1 MNNIERRSK
10 SFNVIILANLVA
22 ALVIVLL
29 SINLQGGKLI
39 LYVCVAVLHILL
51 AGGVGSRKRWAY
63 VLMIIYG
70 LFQAVGM
77 SLWSLIGLLTLMGEP
92 LTLEKSIFFG
102 ISAVVVPFLVW
113 VIRFLIR
120 TLKQEI

>member
-51 AGGVGSRKRWAY
+51 AVGIGSRKRWTY

-102 ISAVVVPFLVW
+102 ISAVVIPFLVW

>member
-22 ALVIVLL
+22 AIVIVLL
-29 SINLQGGKLI
+29 SIDLQGGKLI

-51 AGGVGSRKRWAY
+51 AIGIGSRKRWAY

>member
-1 MNNIERRSK
+1 MNNIGRRSK
-10 SFNVIILANLVA
+10 SFNVIILANSVA
-22 ALVIVLL
+22 ALAILSL

-39 LYVCVAVLHILL
+39 LYVCVAALHILL
-51 AGGVGSRKRWAY
+51 AIGIGSRKRWAY
-63 VLMIIYG
+63 VLMIVYG

-92 LTLEKSIFFG
+92 LTLEKSIFFA
-102 ISAVVVPFLVW
+102 ISVVIVPFLVW

>member
-22 ALVIVLL
+22 ALAIVLL

-39 LYVCVAVLHILL
+39 LYVCVAALHVLL
-51 AGGVGSRKRWAY
+51 AIGIGSKKRWACF
-63 VLMIIYG
+63 LMIIYG

-92 LTLEKSIFFG
+92 LTLEKSIFFAV
-102 ISAVVVPFLVW
+102 SAVVVPFLVW

>member
-1 MNNIERRSK
+1 MNNIGRRSK
-10 SFNVIILANLVA
+10 SFNVIILANSVA
-22 ALVIVLL
+22 ALAILSL
-29 SINLQGGKLI
+29 SIDLQGGKLI
-39 LYVCVAVLHILL
+39 LYVCVAALHILL
-51 AGGVGSRKRWAY
+51 AIGIGSRKRWAY
-63 VLMIIYG
+63 VLMIVYG

-92 LTLEKSIFFG
+92 LNLEKSIFFA
-102 ISAVVVPFLVW
+102 ISVVIVPFLVW

>member
-51 AGGVGSRKRWAY
+51 AVGVGSRKRWAY

>member
-51 AGGVGSRKRWAY
+51 AVGIGSRKRWAY

-77 SLWSLIGLLTLMGEP
+77 TLWSLIGLLTLMGET
-92 LTLEKSIFFG
+92 LTSEKSIFFG

-113 VIRFLIR
+113 VIRFLIK

>member
-1 MNNIERRSK
+1 MNNIGRRSK
-10 SFNVIILANLVA
+10 SFNVIILANSVA
-22 ALVIVLL
+22 ALAILSL

-39 LYVCVAVLHILL
+39 LYVCVAALHILL
-51 AGGVGSRKRWAY
+51 AIGIGWRKRWAY
-63 VLMIIYG
+63 VLMIVYG

-92 LTLEKSIFFG
+92 LNLEKSIFFA
-102 ISAVVVPFLVW
+102 ISVVIVPFLVW

>member
-39 LYVCVAVLHILL
+39 LYVCVAALHILL
-51 AGGVGSRKRWAY
+51 AIGIGSRKRWAY

-92 LTLEKSIFFG
+92 LNSEKSIFFG

>member
-1 MNNIERRSK
+1 MNNIGRRAK
-10 SFNVIILANLVA
+10 SFNVIILANSVA
-22 ALVIVLL
+22 ALAILSL

-39 LYVCVAVLHILL
+39 LYVCVAALHILL
-51 AGGVGSRKRWAY
+51 AIGIGSRKRWAY
-63 VLMIIYG
+63 VLMIVYG

-92 LTLEKSIFFG
+92 LNLEKSIFFA
-102 ISAVVVPFLVW
+102 ISVVIVPFLVW

>member
-1 MNNIERRSK
+1 MNNIVLRST

-22 ALVIVLL
+22 AIAIVLL

-39 LYVCVAVLHILL
+39 LYVCVAALHILL
-51 AGGVGSRKRWAY
+51 AIGIGSRKRWAY

-102 ISAVVVPFLVW
+102 ISAVVVPFLAW

-120 TLKQEI
+120 TLKHEI

>member
-1 MNNIERRSK
+1 MNNIGRRSK
-10 SFNVIILANLVA
+10 SFNVIILANSVA
-22 ALVIVLL
+22 AVAILSL

-39 LYVCVAVLHILL
+39 LYVCVAALHILL
-51 AGGVGSRKRWAY
+51 AIGIGSRKRWAY
-63 VLMIIYG
+63 VLMIVYG

-92 LTLEKSIFFG
+92 LNLEKSIFFA
-102 ISAVVVPFLVW
+102 ISVVIVPFLVW

>member
-22 ALVIVLL
+22 AVAIVLL

-51 AGGVGSRKRWAY
+51 AIGIGSRKRWAY

-92 LTLEKSIFFG
+92 LTLKKSIFFG

>member
-10 SFNVIILANLVA
+10 SFNVIIIANLVA
-22 ALVIVLL
+22 ALAIVLL
-29 SINLQGGKLI
+29 SIDLQGGKLI
-39 LYVCVAVLHILL
+39 LYVCVAALHILL
-51 AGGVGSRKRWAY
+51 AIGIGSRKRWAY

-92 LTLEKSIFFG
+92 LNSEKSIFFG

>member
-22 ALVIVLL
+22 AIVIVLL
-29 SINLQGGKLI
+29 SIDLQGGKLI
-39 LYVCVAVLHILL
+39 LYACVAVLHILL
-51 AGGVGSRKRWAY
+51 AIGIGSRKRWAY

-92 LTLEKSIFFG
+92 LTSEKSIFFG

-113 VIRFLIR
+113 VIRFLIK

>member
-1 MNNIERRSK
+1 MNNFGRRAK
-10 SFNVIILANLVA
+10 SFNVIILANSVA
-22 ALVIVLL
+22 ALAILSL

-39 LYVCVAVLHILL
+39 LYVCVAALHILL
-51 AGGVGSRKRWAY
+51 AIGIGWRKRWAY
-63 VLMIIYG
+63 ALMIVYG

-92 LTLEKSIFFG
+92 LNLEKSIFFA
-102 ISAVVVPFLVW
+102 ISVVIVPFLVW

>member
-1 MNNIERRSK
+1 MNNISRRSK
-10 SFNVIILANLVA
+10 SFNVIILANSVA
-22 ALVIVLL
+22 ALAILSL

-39 LYVCVAVLHILL
+39 LYVCVAALHILL
-51 AGGVGSRKRWAY
+51 AIGIGWRKRWAY
-63 VLMIIYG
+63 VLMIVYG

-92 LTLEKSIFFG
+92 LNLEKSIFFA
-102 ISAVVVPFLVW
+102 ISVVIVPFLVW

>member
-1 MNNIERRSK
+1 MNNIERHSK

-22 ALVIVLL
+22 ALAIVLL

-39 LYVCVAVLHILL
+39 LYVCVAALHVLL
-51 AGGVGSRKRWAY
+51 AIGIGSKKRWAY

-92 LTLEKSIFFG
+92 LTLEKSIFFAV
-102 ISAVVVPFLVW
+102 SAVVVPFLVW

>member
-1 MNNIERRSK
+1 MNNFGRRAK
-10 SFNVIILANLVA
+10 SFNVIILANSVA
-22 ALVIVLL
+22 ALAILSL

-39 LYVCVAVLHILL
+39 LYVCVAALHILL
-51 AGGVGSRKRWAY
+51 AIGIGWRKRWAY
-63 VLMIIYG
+63 VLMIVYG

-92 LTLEKSIFFG
+92 LNLEKSIFFA
-102 ISAVVVPFLVW
+102 ISVVIVPFLVW

>member
-1 MNNIERRSK
+1 MNNIGRRAK
-10 SFNVIILANLVA
+10 SFNVIILANSVA
-22 ALVIVLL
+22 ALAILSL

-39 LYVCVAVLHILL
+39 LYVCVAALHILL
-51 AGGVGSRKRWAY
+51 AIGIGWRKRWAY
-63 VLMIIYG
+63 VLMIVYG

-92 LTLEKSIFFG
+92 LNLEKSIFFA
-102 ISAVVVPFLVW
+102 ISVVIVPFLVW

>member
-22 ALVIVLL
+22 ALAIVLL

-39 LYVCVAVLHILL
+39 LYVCVAALHILL
-51 AGGVGSRKRWAY
+51 AIGIGSKKRWAY

-92 LTLEKSIFFG
+92 LTLKKSIFFG

-113 VIRFLIR
+113 VIRFLIK

>member
-1 MNNIERRSK
+1 MNNIGRRSK
-10 SFNVIILANLVA
+10 SFNVIILANSVA
-22 ALVIVLL
+22 ALAILSL
-29 SINLQGGKLI
+29 SIDLQGGKLI
-39 LYVCVAVLHILL
+39 LYVCVAALHILL
-51 AGGVGSRKRWAY
+51 AIGIGWRKRWAY
-63 VLMIIYG
+63 VLMIVYG

-92 LTLEKSIFFG
+92 LNLEKSIFFA
-102 ISAVVVPFLVW
+102 ISVVIVPFLVW